1 MAKPNPD
8 DRRYTKEH
16 EWALDNGDRTVTMG
30 ITDHAQHLLTDIV
43 YVELPD
49 IGKQVKQM
57 DPITVIESVKSVSD
71 IYSPVSGEVVA
82 VNDILQDKPE
92 LINEDA
98 FGEGWIVKIAMT
110 DAAELESLMD
120 AATYTALTE
129 ATKDAEH

>member
-16 EWALDNGDRTVTMG
+16 EWALENGDGTVTMG

-43 YVELPD
+43 YVELPN
-49 IGKQVKQM
+49 IGKKVKQM
-57 DPITVIESVKSVSD
+57 DPVTVIESVKSVSD

-129 ATKDAEH
+129 ATKDAGH